1 MAAMEE
7 VLDVYHWPYNPKEP
21 RVCMD
26 EQPVQFVKEVRVAS
40 NDIKSN
46 RQVYDNEYER
56 NGTGNVFMFVEPLKG
71 WRNVN
76 VTERRTALDWAKQIR
91 ELVDV
96 HFPDAEKIH
105 LIMDNLNTHNT
116 SSLYQAFPPE
126 EARRI
131 ARKLDIHYTPKHGSW
146 LNMAEI
152 ELSVL
157 TNQCLDRRI
166 PDRPTMI
173 EEIDAWQSERNLQ
186 EATTNW
192 TFNIQRARFKMKSTY
207 PKIDG
212 QTIAQN

>member
-1 MAAMEE
+1 
-7 VLDVYHWPYNPKEP
+7 
-21 RVCMD
+21 
-26 EQPVQFVKEVRVAS
+26 
-40 NDIKSN
+40 
-46 RQVYDNEYER
+46 
-56 NGTGNVFMFVEPLKG
+56 VFMFVEPWKG

-207 PKIDG
+207 PKIDD

>member
-1 MAAMEE
+1 MPSHANI
-7 VLDVYHWPYNPKEP
+7 LLKSDKNGPNWS
-21 RVCMD
+21 
-26 EQPVQFVKEVRVAS
+26 VKRIAEAFSVH
-40 NDIKSN
+40 
-46 RQVYDNEYER
+46 
-56 NGTGNVFMFVEPLKG
+56 
-71 WRNVN
+71 
-76 VTERRTALDWAKQIR
+76 
-91 ELVDV
+91 DV